1 MNKNTDAVPAGV
13 AALYADI
20 ISHPAEEWKA
30 SGSDLPYLEWVEE
43 MKSRE
48 KLDKFSVLLGYPD
61 GQTFFTWVSAR
72 SAVAAVEKAKKRC
85 VENYSGEEDDLT
97 PVLVLA
103 GHHDCLLAKED
114 FA

>member
-20 ISHPAEEWKA
+20 VVHPAEEWKA

-43 MKSRE
+43 RKNE
-48 KLDKFSVLLGYPD
+48 KNLAEFSVLLRYPD
-61 GQTFFTWVSAR
+61 GQTYFTWVSAK
-72 SAVAAVEKAKKRC
+72 SAYAAVGKAKKDC
-85 VENYSGEEDDLT
+85 LENYSGEADDLT
-97 PVLVLA
+97 PLLVLA
-103 GHHDCLLAKED
+103 GHHDCLLAKGD